1 MLVVVAMLKIKKNE
15 KQIQSVKQL
24 ASFLVKVLFHVVQ
37 VDWRKEIPFMMKIQ
51 FVLLV
56 PRENGTI
63 RFKLTGDSKLLTT

>member
-37 VDWRKEIPFMMKIQ
+37 VDRRKGMPFVMKIQ

-56 PRENGTI
+56 PPRENRTM
-63 RFKLTGDSKLLTT
+63 

>member
-37 VDWRKEIPFMMKIQ
+37 VDRRKEIPFMMKIQ

-63 RFKLTGDSKLLTT
+63 RLKQTDDSKLLTT